1 MNLRIVLDGTS
12 EGINQFFN
20 LVKVLHGHS
29 FGNKLH
35 LLILAVDN
43 GSG

>member
-1 MNLRIVLDGTS
+1 MVHLK
-12 EGINQFFN
+12 GINQLTFFN